1 MKQKL
6 VNGFVSLPDTV
17 RVGITAVVLWLVS
30 IVLSN
35 LILLVPFLAFLEQ
48 FKQPLSLALAAA
60 LIGLVE
66 KAVPDA
72 YARVAVIA
80 IQLVL
85 AVLAVFGIGAELAAQ
100 GVLPALL
107 S

>member
-1 MKQKL
+1 MNKL
-6 VNGFVSLPDTV
+6 TSGFVALPDSV
-17 RVGITAVVLWLVS
+17 KVGITAIVLWLVS
-30 IVLSN
+30 IVITN
-35 LILLVPFLAFLEQ
+35 LILLVPFLVFLED

-60 LIGLVE
+60 LIAVIE
-66 KAVPDA
+66 KAIPDA

-85 AVLAVFGIGAELAAQ
+85 AILAMFGIGAVLAAH